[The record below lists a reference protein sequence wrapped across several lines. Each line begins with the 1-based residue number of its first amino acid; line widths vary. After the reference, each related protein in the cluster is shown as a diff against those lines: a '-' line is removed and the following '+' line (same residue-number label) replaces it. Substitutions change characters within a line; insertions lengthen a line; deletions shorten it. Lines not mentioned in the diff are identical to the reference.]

1 MMMKVIIEIIY
12 KLIRFL
18 KLLSQIFQMLVLKL
32 NLVNIPKENY
42 KVIFCI
48 LAQRNDN
55 SRMPLIIDIGKR
67 CSILLTMTPIKISL
81 HYLPFMASELVSIID
96 SSCHFHTPKHTRQWS
111 FKFMR
116 CANSLHLVIWTY
128 QRKREVHIWIVK
140 NNESDNFMTDT
151 VNVR

>member
-1 MMMKVIIEIIY
+1 MIS

-18 KLLSQIFQMLVLKL
+18 KLLSQIFQMLVIKL
-32 NLVNIPKENY
+32 NLTKENH
-42 KVIFCI
+42 KVILCI
-48 LAQRNDN
+48 PALRNDN

-128 QRKREVHIWIVK
+128 QRKREVDIWIVK
-140 NNESDNFMTDT
+140 YNESDKFMSDT